1 MKSKKAILNIFILFI
16 LLAIIPTISNSQELI
31 QKNEI
36 LLDPVTATATR
47 TPRKLSTIADSIEV
61 IPNRE
66 IELRIPNDFE
76 DIMRDSIGGIVE
88 KSGSRGGRTNF
99 RIRGSETNFTSILLD
114 GFKITPPDG
123 DPFLFEH
130 LSPEWMKSAEI
141 LKGPQSTLYGSDAA
155 AGVINLLVDMGNP
168 GEKISNSWGVRY
180 GSQETVQEFL
190 KIKGGTEDTGFLF
203 SVSRTDTDGRFYND
217 GYYRTVGTIGFD
229 YYPTQFS
236 KIRLLYQHNKNQVD
250 NTSNGGSTN
259 TDLRLTGPYS
269 DRELNNFTRTTDNFF
284 GIRTETEITEN
295 IDYISKLSFYRSDS
309 LYLDQIDALDA
320 IRAFFSPYMT
330 DTTLTNFRADNQLNF
345 KYNSPNSQKDF
356 LTSAITTL
364 GFEFEKERTFQ
375 VQISK
380 TERSKRTAR
389 SFYAQEQL
397 TFWDR
402 LYLTTGLRIDDFV
415 KGKDPLTYKVSSAY
429 HFKKTGTRIRSVYG
443 KGVKRPSFTDTFGS
457 SSYIGNPSLEPEV
470 QKSWEFGI
478 DQDFFGK
485 LIKVSGTYYHN
496 ELKNIIAWSWSTYAN
511 GTNYENISKART
523 KGAEFSISILDYN
536 DFTIRANYNT
546 LDTLVLDDSNGLG
559 GSSFKQGQELV
570 RRPNWW
576 WSSTISYHPKSFT
589 ATLFLNQMSSRRD
602 FDYRGFVDGT
612 NGGSS
617 VKINNSGFTK
627 VDVALSY
634 YLKNLPLKDQ
644 KTTLEFKINNLLD
657 EDYDEVFGYNAPGIE
672 MYAGM
677 RISF

>member
-1 MKSKKAILNIFILFI
+1 MIFSITLEV
-16 LLAIIPTISNSQELI
+16 LYSQEL
-31 QKNEI
+31 KNRNEI

-47 TPRKLSTIADSIEV
+47 TLRKLSTISDSIE
-61 IPNRE
+61 IITNSE
-66 IELRIPNDFE
+66 MDLHIPNDFE

-130 LSPEWMKSAEI
+130 LSPEWISTAEV

-155 AGVINLLVDMGNP
+155 AGVINLLVDMGSP
-168 GEKISNSWGVRY
+168 GEKISRIWGLRY
-180 GSQETVQEFL
+180 GSQETMQEFM
-190 KIKGGTEDTGFLF
+190 KIKGGTEKTGFLF
-203 SVSRTDTDGRFYND
+203 AVSRTDTDGRFYND
-217 GYYRTVGTIGFD
+217 GYYRTVGTLGFD
-229 YYPTQFS
+229 FYPTQFS
-236 KIRLLYQHNKNQVD
+236 KIRFLYQHNKNQVD
-250 NTSNGGSTN
+250 NTSNSGATN
-259 TDLRLTGPYS
+259 TDLRLTGPYT

-284 GIRTETEITEN
+284 GIRAETEITNN
-295 IDYISKLSFYRSDS
+295 IDYISKVSFYRSDS
-309 LYLDQIDALDA
+309 LYLDQIDVLDA
-320 IRAFFSPYMT
+320 IRASFSPYMT
-330 DTTLTNFRADNQLNF
+330 DTTLTNFRLDNQINF
-345 KYNSPNSQKDF
+345 KYNSVNPQRNF

-364 GFEFEKERTFQ
+364 GVEFEKERTFQ

-380 TERSKRTAR
+380 TESSKRTAR
-389 SFYAQEQL
+389 SIYAQEQL

-415 KGKDPLTYKVSSAY
+415 KGKDPATYKISGAY
-429 HFKKTGTRIRSVYG
+429 HFKEKGTRIRSVYG
-443 KGVKRPSFTDTFGS
+443 KGVKRPSFTDIFGS
-457 SSYIGNPSLEPEV
+457 QSYTGNPNLDPEV

-478 DQDFFGK
+478 DQEFLNK

-496 ELKNIIAWSWSTYAN
+496 ELKNIIAWSWTKYAN
-511 GTNYENISKART
+511 GTNYENITKART
-523 KGAEFSISILDYN
+523 KGAELSISILNYN

-546 LDTLVLDDSNGLG
+546 LDTLVLNDSNGLG
-559 GSSFKQGQELV
+559 GSSFKKGQELV

-576 WSSTISYHPKSFT
+576 WSSTISYHPKPFT
-589 ATLFLNQMSSRRD
+589 ATIHINQMSSRRD

-617 VKINNSGFTK
+617 ARINNAGFTK
-627 VDVALSY
+627 IDVSLSY
-634 YLKNLPLKDQ
+634 YLKELPIIDQ
-644 KTTLEFKINNLLD
+644 KSTLEFKIKNLLD
-657 EDYDEVFGYNAPGIE
+657 EDYDEVFGYNAPGLE

>member
-1 MKSKKAILNIFILFI
+1 MGFRKSIALFFFFFIPGFVTYGTVY
-16 LLAIIPTISNSQELI
+16 AQELNT
-31 QKNEI
+31 KVEI

-47 TPRKLSTIADSIEV
+47 TPRKLSTIADSIEI
-61 IPNRE
+61 IPKRE
-66 IELRIPNDFE
+66 MDFHIPNDFE
-76 DIMRDSIGGIVE
+76 DLMRDSIGGIVE

-130 LSPEWMKSAEI
+130 ISPEWIRNAEI

-155 AGVINLLVDMGNP
+155 AGAINLLVDMGSP
-168 GEKISNSWGVRY
+168 GEEISKIWGIRY
-180 GSQETVQEFL
+180 GSQETIQEFM
-190 KIKGGTEDTGFLF
+190 KIKGGTDKTGFLF
-203 SVSRTDTDGRFYND
+203 TVSRTDTDGRFYND
-217 GYYRTVGTIGFD
+217 GYYRTVGTMGFD
-229 YYPTQFS
+229 FYPTQFS
-236 KIRLLYQHNKNQVD
+236 KVRFLYQHNKNQID
-250 NTSNGGSTN
+250 NTSNDGATN
-259 TDLRLTGPYS
+259 TELRLTGPYT
-269 DRELNNFTRTTDNFF
+269 DRELNNFTRTIDNFF
-284 GIRTETEITEN
+284 GIRAETEISKN
-295 IDYISKLSFYRSDS
+295 IDYISKISFYRSDS

-320 IRAFFSPYMT
+320 VRAFFSPYMT
-330 DTTLTNFRADNQLNF
+330 DTTLTSFRLDNQLNF
-345 KYNSPNSQKDF
+345 KYKSLRPKKDL

-375 VQISK
+375 VQISS

-402 LYLTTGLRIDDFV
+402 FYLTTGFRFDDFV
-415 KGKDPLTYKVSSAY
+415 KGKDPATYKISSAY
-429 HFKKTGTRIRSVYG
+429 YFKERGTRIRSVYG
-443 KGVKRPSFTDTFGS
+443 KGVKRPSFTDIFGTQ
-457 SSYIGNPSLEPEV
+457 SYVGNPNLDPEV

-478 DQDFFGK
+478 DQEFLGK
-485 LIKVSGTYYHN
+485 LVKASATYYHN
-496 ELKNIIAWSWSTYAN
+496 ELKNIIAWSWTAYEN
-511 GTNYENISKART
+511 GTNYENITKART
-523 KGAEFSISILDYN
+523 KGAEFSISILNYN

-546 LDTLVLDDSNGLG
+546 LDTIVLDDSNGLG

-576 WSSTISYHPKSFT
+576 WSSSISYHPKPFI
-589 ATLFLNQMSSRRD
+589 ATVNINQMSSRRD

-617 VKINNSGFTK
+617 TRINNAGFTK
-627 VDVALSY
+627 IDVAISY
-634 YLKNLPLKDQ
+634 YLKKLPLSDQ
-644 KTTLEFKINNLLD
+644 KTTLEFKVNNLLD

-672 MYAGM
+672 IYAGM
-677 RISF
+677 STSF

>member
-1 MKSKKAILNIFILFI
+1 MKSKKTILNILILFI
-16 LLAIIPTISNSQELI
+16 VFVTIPTISNSQELI

-168 GEKISNSWGVRY
+168 GEKISNNWGVRY

-250 NTSNGGSTN
+250 NTSNG
-259 TDLRLTGPYS
+259 
-269 DRELNNFTRTTDNFF
+269 
-284 GIRTETEITEN
+284 
-295 IDYISKLSFYRSDS
+295 
-309 LYLDQIDALDA
+309 
-320 IRAFFSPYMT
+320 
-330 DTTLTNFRADNQLNF
+330 
-345 KYNSPNSQKDF
+345 
-356 LTSAITTL
+356 
-364 GFEFEKERTFQ
+364 
-375 VQISK
+375 
-380 TERSKRTAR
+380 
-389 SFYAQEQL
+389 
-397 TFWDR
+397 
-402 LYLTTGLRIDDFV
+402 
-415 KGKDPLTYKVSSAY
+415 
-429 HFKKTGTRIRSVYG
+429 
-443 KGVKRPSFTDTFGS
+443 
-457 SSYIGNPSLEPEV
+457 
-470 QKSWEFGI
+470 
-478 DQDFFGK
+478 
-485 LIKVSGTYYHN
+485 
-496 ELKNIIAWSWSTYAN
+496 
-511 GTNYENISKART
+511 
-523 KGAEFSISILDYN
+523 
-536 DFTIRANYNT
+536 
-546 LDTLVLDDSNGLG
+546 
-559 GSSFKQGQELV
+559 
-570 RRPNWW
+570 
-576 WSSTISYHPKSFT
+576 
-589 ATLFLNQMSSRRD
+589 
-602 FDYRGFVDGT
+602 
-612 NGGSS
+612 
-617 VKINNSGFTK
+617 
-627 VDVALSY
+627 
-634 YLKNLPLKDQ
+634 
-644 KTTLEFKINNLLD
+644 
-657 EDYDEVFGYNAPGIE
+657 
-672 MYAGM
+672 
-677 RISF
+677 